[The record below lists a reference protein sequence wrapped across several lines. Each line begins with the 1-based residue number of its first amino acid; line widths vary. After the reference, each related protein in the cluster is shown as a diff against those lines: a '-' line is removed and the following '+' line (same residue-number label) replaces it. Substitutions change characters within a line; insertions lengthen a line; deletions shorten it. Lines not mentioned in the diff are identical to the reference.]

1 MFKKTLISVAVA
13 SSLGLTGCFDSGKS
27 GSNAN
32 PDYKISNPNF
42 TGKTW
47 PVFNG
52 VTREFPVPN
61 DILFALESAADGT
74 MVDGS
79 DPTNPVTTGIGFLD
93 GNSVSSAFDIKISGS
108 LDANQTLDA
117 RSFIDAGGSIIPNPS
132 QNVFLLP
139 LEYPGQDAL
148 LSAEGEIPSFAQAVD
163 YQVASGLLAAGQ
175 TAAAT
180 SIFTELAIPVA
191 RAEIISLDDGVNN
204 VIRINPLA
212 PLEPKTKYLVVIT
225 NDVSDA
231 SGKPLVGSPA
241 YQNYSNPNEPLGN
254 SDLAPFRS
262 AILDWET
269 LAEGY
274 FGFMQTVFTKA
285 GVSATAP
292 SKDDIVF
299 SMTFTTA
306 GVEDVLTANAA
317 PRKFFQ
323 ESQEI
328 DARQEAITKL
338 LDETYNLTNQA
349 TGGDATDDAINDR
362 LYQLLTDPA
371 QGFRLYNAD
380 LDDTLTAANAGSVT
394 LTFGDVAGTGE
405 DLNTTLA
412 FSLQTAVSQA
422 AIFVKGPTIAGQAT
436 AVEGGFVNSLG
447 VLEAPQ
453 SRTVNFYSTD
463 EDASSINPAL
473 IAPAKVSQ
481 GDITLPYF
489 LDIPADNVDGSVIKT
504 SSWTANQADS
514 LQSPPGA
521 TGLPEVVAP
530 SDKITYR
537 FPFAGETAET
547 TVPVLV
553 TYPDASATAAVGITK
568 PVNGWP
574 VIIYQHGITTDR
586 SATLPLANALAFSC
600 VDTGDTPEN
609 PLTWTA
615 SGDDCFAT
623 IAIDQPLHGVV
634 PAGSIVPGLSMI
646 KDQNGTV
653 TAGASA
659 GATERHFNFS
669 ANAALE
675 PTPMS
680 ALPDGAEASGSLF
693 INLSDF
699 ANSRDNLRQGVL
711 DLLNLN
717 ASIEGLDIDGTANG
731 ADLDPNR
738 VYFVGHSLG
747 GINGLPFV
755 SVNNSV
761 SGPDAAGT
769 VNENQPVIQAA
780 AVLNSGGGVTK
791 LLENSPSTSFGA
803 PAILAGLDAASD
815 GVLVQGSSAL
825 ETYFAVLQGLI
836 DSTDPVNFGKSL
848 SSFDILLTEIVGDG
862 TAENPSDR
870 TIPNAADADL
880 YGQGPLEL
888 TLSNGFVIDSLPAPL
903 AGTEPTI
910 AQIGATPTAAGS
922 VPAVTR
928 FTEGSHGTPVSASNT
943 EVDPLTS
950 GAVFN
955 EMVAQIAE
963 LFTTA
968 TDPDTQDGSVSVTN
982 SAVVES
988 N

>member
-13 SSLGLTGCFDSGKS
+13 SSLGLTGCFSGGES
-27 GSNAN
+27 GGNAD

-47 PVFNG
+47 PIFNG
-52 VTREFPVPN
+52 VTREFPAPN
-61 DILFALESAADGT
+61 DILFALETASDGT
-74 MVDGS
+74 MVDGT
-79 DPTNPVTTGIGFLD
+79 DPENPVTTGIGFLD
-93 GNSVSSAFDIKISGS
+93 GNSVSSAFDIKVSGR

-117 RSFIDAGGSIIPNPS
+117 RSFVTSGTSIIPNPD

-139 LEYPGQDAL
+139 LEYPGQDSL
-148 LSAEGEIPSFAQAVD
+148 VSAEGEIPSFAEAVN
-163 YQVASGLLAAGQ
+163 YQVAAGLLAAGQ
-175 TAAAT
+175 IGAAT
-180 SIFTELAIPVA
+180 SIFTELAVPVA

-204 VIRINPLA
+204 TIRINPLT
-212 PLEPKTKYLVVIT
+212 PLEPKTKYLVVVT
-225 NDVSDA
+225 NGVQDA

-241 YQNYSNPNEPLGN
+241 YQNYSNPSEPLGN
-254 SDLAPFRS
+254 SDLAPFRN

-274 FGFMQTVFTKA
+274 FGFMQSVFDQA
-285 GVSATAP
+285 GVPATAP

-299 SMTFTTA
+299 SMTFTTT

-338 LDETYNLTNQA
+338 LGETYNLTNQA

-394 LTFGDVAGTGE
+394 LTFSDVAGTGE

-412 FSLQTAVSQA
+412 FSLQTAASQA
-422 AIFVKGPTIAGQAT
+422 AIDVKGSTIAGQAT

-447 VLEAPQ
+447 VLEATQ
-453 SRTVNFYSTD
+453 SRTASVNFYLTD

-489 LDIPADNVDGSVIKT
+489 LDAPADNVDGSVIKT
-504 SSWTANQADS
+504 SSWTANQADN
-514 LQSPPGA
+514 LQSPPGGS
-521 TGLPEVVAP
+521 GLPEVVAP

-537 FPFAGETAET
+537 FPFAEETGET
-547 TVPVLV
+547 TVPLLV
-553 TYPDASATAAVGITK
+553 TYPDAGTTIAVGETK
-568 PVNGWP
+568 PMNGWP

-586 SATLPLANALAFSC
+586 SATLPLANALAFAC
-600 VDTGDTPEN
+600 VDTAGSTN
-609 PLTWTA
+609 PMDWSA
-615 SGDDCFAT
+615 SGNDCFAT

-653 TAGASA
+653 TTGASV

-717 ASIEGLDIDGTANG
+717 ASIEGLDIDGNPGNG
-731 ADLDPNR
+731 PDLDPSR

-755 SVNNSV
+755 SVNNAV

-769 VNENQPVIQAA
+769 VNADLPVIQAA

-803 PAILAGLDAASD
+803 PAILAGLSAASD
-815 GVLVQGSSAL
+815 GVLVQGSSSL

-836 DSTDPVNFGKSL
+836 DSTDPVNFGDSL
-848 SSFDILLTEIVGDG
+848 SSFNILLTEIVGDG
-862 TAENPSDR
+862 TSDNPSDQ

-910 AQIGATPTAAGS
+910 AQIGATPTADGML
-922 VPAVTR
+922 PAVTR
-928 FTEGSHGTPVSASNT
+928 FTEGSHGTPVSADN
-943 EVDPLTS
+943 
-950 GAVFN
+950 GAVFQ
-955 EMVAQIAE
+955 EMVDQIAE
-963 LFTTA
+963 LFTSGTI
-968 TDPDTQDGSVSVTN
+968 SVTN
-982 SAVVES
+982 STVVES